1 MEIDERISKDIDK
14 FGESMAKLKSSN
26 MEEGEKQI
34 VELAEMYAKD
44 AKDWLRKKDFY
55 TAFASISY
63 AHGLLDAIIKL
74 NEKKGGDETDK

>member
-1 MEIDERISKDIDK
+1 MEIEERIMLDIGK
-14 FGESMAKLKSSN
+14 FDESISRLKSKKIA
-26 MEEGEKQI
+26 EKERSV

-44 AKDWLRKKDFY
+44 AEAWLKKKDFY

-74 NEKKGGDETDK
+74 NK